1 MSSKDIYNK
10 ATVYNPVDARTQAPQ
25 HNHTSGRSFPSR
37 PTAALSSS
45 RPSSSVAPRPY
56 TTLERDNKSS
66 DRAYSL
72 AAPKP
77 YTTLERD
84 NNSSSRAS
92 SSRISQQHTALRRD
106 GQASSSHG
114 QTSASHNH
122 TLLNRD
128 QRSSSSSRQPT
139 MMRVAATTAPPDA
152 KSRFKTQHDINM
164 ASRQVKYQEMNHEEK
179 KKQDEWVRDFIQYAG
194 PCPAGFSWER
204 VKYGYVCNGGN
215 HLCTDDLLA
224 EGKGGFYMGTLDA
237 GWWGP
242 TYDADILAQVRYTEA
257 KVWEYARKHGLDPTI
272 APVLP
277 EPDLPASGE
286 IHPGIAKAMA
296 GLGPMPQARSIEMT
310 HESFTRVGYLER
322 MGLATSSRGY
332 HIPAGLSHHSS
343 GVPHQLSALY
353 GPGGLPNRLAMSIGN
368 GSLSQGGQIPHGLG
382 LPPYMSGPHGSGLH
396 GNGLCGHHRH

>member
-25 HNHTSGRSFPSR
+25 HNHTSGRSSSSR
-37 PTAALSSS
+37 PTAASSSS
-45 RPSSSVAPRPY
+45 RPSSSVAPTPY

-66 DRAYSL
+66 SRASSL

-77 YTTLERD
+77 YTTL
-84 NNSSSRAS
+84 
-92 SSRISQQHTALRRD
+92 QRD
-106 GQASSSHG
+106 GQASSSRG
-114 QTSASHNH
+114 QTSGSHNH

-128 QRSSSSSRQPT
+128 QLSSTGSRQPT
-139 MMRVAATTAPPDA
+139 MMRAAATTAPPDA

-179 KKQDEWVRDFIQYAG
+179 KKQDEWVRNFIQYAG

-296 GLGPMPQARSIEMT
+296 GLGPMPQARSIEST
-310 HESFTRVGYLER
+310 HDSFTRVGYLER

-332 HIPAGLSHHSS
+332 HIPGASTRHMPAGLSHHSS
-343 GVPHQLSALY
+343 GVPHQLSTLY
-353 GPGGLPNRLAMSIGN
+353 GSGGLLNRLAMNMGN
-368 GSLSQGGQIPHGLG
+368 GPLSQGGQIPHGLG
-382 LPPYMSGPHGSGLH
+382 LPPYMSGPHGSGLY
-396 GNGLCGHHRH
+396 GNGLHGHRRH